1 MTPIPRPPRRLLRK
15 VWTGAAVLIV
25 PALIAGFVAW
35 PRSPLDLG
43 EAGNMVNA
51 RVRQHWAAGDVIVL
65 IRHAERCD
73 RSDDQCLD
81 VTDGITHDG
90 SQAADRIGD
99 GFRALGMANTDVISS
114 PTTRTAQTGHYMFG
128 EANQAQEWLRACS
141 KTHLLEDALAHKQAH
156 RNLILITHS
165 DCISKLQAQLGY
177 EHADA
182 SDYGTAF
189 FVRVH
194 HHDKARALGVLAVG
208 GWDTAL
214 KDEAR

>member
-1 MTPIPRPPRRLLRK
+1 MTPSPRPPHSLLRK
-15 VWTGAAVLIV
+15 VLFGSAVLVV

-43 EAGNMVNA
+43 KVGNMVNA
-51 RVRQHWAAGDVIVL
+51 HVREHWAAGDVIVL

-73 RSDDQCLD
+73 RSDGKCLG
-81 VTDGITHDG
+81 VADGITHDG
-90 SQAADRIGD
+90 SQAADRVGD
-99 GFRALGMANTDVISS
+99 GFRTLGMTNTDVISS

-128 EANQAQEWLRACS
+128 DANQAQEWLRVCS
-141 KTHLLEDALAHKQAH
+141 KATLLQDALAHKQAH

-165 DCISKLQAQLGY
+165 DCISKLEAQLDY

-182 SDYGTAF
+182 SEYGTAF
-189 FVRVH
+189 FVRVNH
-194 HHDKARALGVLAVG
+194 RDKAQALGVLNVD

-214 KDEAR
+214 KDVVR